1 MANGPAARQID
12 ARAGDK
18 RHTTMAADLR
28 DLRLLLLLAFTIIV
42 CLAFHFIFTDGFVLT
57 ARNLS
62 TLSVQMTVTAILSIG
77 MTLLLIAR
85 EIDLS
90 AGAVLAAVIVVI
102 YQLQV
107 TADIGTLLTIVLA
120 LGFGAAIGLLHGLIR
135 IWLLIPSFII
145 TLAGFSW
152 IRGVAFLIPDGQTLA
167 GASDNFYAISNSEIP
182 PAPSGILVVLLAVY
196 PIWSSLKSTLGSRD
210 KPTITRV
217 VSAGRLVLIS
227 VFAIAAFL
235 VFTNH
240 RGIPYPTL
248 LLAVI
253 AVALH
258 WIMRST
264 DYGRHVYAV
273 GGNPEAGKRV
283 GINVRAIIVSLFVL
297 MGLLTGTAAVVQASL
312 LDAGPPGIGE
322 FLALNAISAAIIGGT
337 NLFGGQGSVPGA
349 VAGALL
355 MASISNGLSLAGV
368 NTFYQMVAT
377 GLILMLAVG
386 VDSMSRRSQIRI

>member
-18 RHTTMAADLR
+18 RHTSMAADLR

-167 GASDNFYAISNSEIP
+167 GASNSFYAISNSEIP

-235 VFTNH
+235 VFTSH